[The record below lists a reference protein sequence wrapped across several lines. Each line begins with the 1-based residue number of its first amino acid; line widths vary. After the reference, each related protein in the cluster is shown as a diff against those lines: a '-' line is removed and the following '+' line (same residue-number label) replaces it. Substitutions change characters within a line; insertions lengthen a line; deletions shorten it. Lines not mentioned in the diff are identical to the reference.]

1 MISFKDA
8 VGYLYIVREKIR
20 EVDTSGLFKYY
31 CPNVKTTEVEINS
44 WEKENQL
51 FLPDVYKQFL
61 LTANGW
67 KCVSQDINLFR
78 LEELTL
84 SKSNKHIKN
93 RDFSLQN
100 LTSNGNEECLLP
112 IGASDYSC
120 DQFLMILDAECNCYG
135 QVLWVAGEEIERYKD
150 FAEFFLSLIQYNK
163 YNYELLTGK
172 KYD

>member
-67 KCVSQDINLFR
+67 KCVSQDINR
-78 LEELTL
+78 
-84 SKSNKHIKN
+84 
-93 RDFSLQN
+93 
-100 LTSNGNEECLLP
+100 
-112 IGASDYSC
+112 
-120 DQFLMILDAECNCYG
+120 
-135 QVLWVAGEEIERYKD
+135 
-150 FAEFFLSLIQYNK
+150 
-163 YNYELLTGK
+163 
-172 KYD
+172 